1 MNCLEFRQIILADP
15 HDSTL
20 DAYAASCEQC
30 ARFREEILNMDKD
43 IEQAL
48 NVPIP
53 ENLAARVL
61 LNQSLSNTTSSST
74 WLRYG
79 LAASF
84 AAALVISAVLITFYG
99 ADQGVEPTLAQ
110 SAEPAATTQQ
120 VMREHK
126 APMTQAETNVKALM
140 DQQRQA
146 PARDP
151 YAAHASHQPHDF
163 YGSEHRPIDEESLT
177 NLMAKFQLT
186 ASMDQVVYAAIC
198 PLQGENAVHLVVKD
212 GTDQYTVMLLP
223 DRSPGKMYTVDD
235 TLWRGYVSPHPAG
248 ALAVLAA
255 AKDEAAVNRIRQ
267 VADKMQSAIY
277 LSAEL

>member
-1 MNCLEFRQIILADP
+1 MNCLEFRQVILADP
-15 HDSTL
+15 HDATL
-20 DAYAASCEQC
+20 DAHAASCEQC
-30 ARFREEILNMDKD
+30 GRFREEILSMDKD

-61 LNQSLSNTTSSST
+61 LKQSLSSTTRST
-74 WLRYG
+74 TWVRYG

-84 AAALVISAVLITFYG
+84 AAALVISAVLVTFYG
-99 ADQGVEPTLAQ
+99 ADQGVDPGLAQ
-110 SAEPAATTQQ
+110 TTNTTSTTQQ
-120 VMREHK
+120 MMPTHTNTMTK
-126 APMTQAETNVKALM
+126 AEMDIKTLM
-140 DQQRQA
+140 EQQRQA
-146 PARDP
+146 PTRDP

-163 YGSEHRPIDEESLT
+163 YGGAHHPIDEESLA

-186 ASMDQVVYAAIC
+186 ASLDQVVYAAIC

-212 GTDQYTVMLLP
+212 GADQYTVMLLP

-235 TLWRGYVSPHPAG
+235 SLWRGYVSPHPAG

-255 AKDEAAVNRIRQ
+255 ANDEAAVTRIRQ